1 MSHVAK
7 LNRVLYKL
15 TSYLRPCLSQYAA
28 AWGLTDITYAA
39 VFRFVAYLDENPT
52 EAEVIV
58 WSAHHVAESDEV
70 SCASV
75 AVSNANSCNFPHS
88 AFCLQIGRG
97 TVSLATVFEHSYQES
112 QVSIVTQAGKHIGEV
127 GVFFVYASKEVS
139 R

>member
-1 MSHVAK
+1 MDALTH
-7 LNRVLYKL
+7 KL
-15 TSYLRPCLSQYAA
+15 TSYLHACLSQTTA
-28 AWGLTDITYAA
+28 AWGLTNTTCAA

-52 EAEVIV
+52 EAEIVV

-70 SCASV
+70 RCASLT
-75 AVSNANSCNFPHS
+75 ASSLVSCKLPPQQQQVV
-88 AFCLQIGRG
+88 FCLQIGRG
-97 TVSLATVFEHSYQES
+97 TVSLATAFEHSYQES